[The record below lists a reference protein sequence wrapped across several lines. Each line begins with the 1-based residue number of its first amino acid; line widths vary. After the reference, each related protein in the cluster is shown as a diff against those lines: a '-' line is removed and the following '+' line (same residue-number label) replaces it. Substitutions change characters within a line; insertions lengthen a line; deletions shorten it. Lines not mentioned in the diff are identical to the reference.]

1 MLENMLEDYAH
12 ANAMR
17 SVDARLKLILG
28 VGAILVGIS
37 SASPIAPA
45 FIALTMAAITVGV
58 ARIPARLYVTLL
70 SIPFSFAVLSIVVIL
85 FLSGGGDPLWSIAI
99 GPLTLTATTESADL
113 AALVLTRTFSGMCA
127 LFFIALT
134 TPMVEIFTVMRSLR
148 LPQEFVDLAM
158 LIYHFIFILI
168 GEVVATRNAQEMRH
182 GYATFKNSLHSFAML
197 AGVLFVR
204 AWEKG
209 EDLLLAMD
217 ARCYDGA
224 FADEEEQAGTSSR
237 QIVLV
242 VAYLCTAAAVAIATA
257 GIQIF

>member
-1 MLENMLEDYAH
+1 MMENILEDYAH
-12 ANAMR
+12 ANALRDM
-17 SVDARLKLILG
+17 DPRLKLLLG
-28 VGAILVGIS
+28 GGAILAGIF
-37 SASPIAPA
+37 SASPVAPA
-45 FIALTMAAITVGV
+45 FIALTMAAITVGI
-58 ARIPARLYVTLL
+58 ARIPTRLYVTLL
-70 SIPFSFAVLSIVVIL
+70 SIPFSFAALSIIVIL
-85 FLSGGGDPLWSIAI
+85 FLSGGGDPLWSIMI

-113 AALVLTRTFSGMCA
+113 AALVLARTFSGMCA

-224 FADEEEQAGTSSR
+224 FAGDEETGRASRR
-237 QIVLV
+237 QIALV
-242 VAYLCTAAAVAIATA
+242 AAYLCTAAAVAIATV